1 MNTSANDPTV
11 VKISG
16 SLVAE
21 AEDMAALW
29 SALQTLAERAPVV
42 LVHGG
47 GHQMSEMADRLG
59 HTPRRVQGRRVT
71 TDLDLE
77 IAQWTM
83 SGTINTQLV
92 AQAKAHELTAVGLS
106 GADAGQVQV
115 TKRPPWQIDGETVDF
130 GWVGDIESVDPT
142 LIDGLLA
149 RDLMPVVA
157 PLGIDDSGQVYNVN
171 ADTVACALACALN
184 AQQLLFVTGTGGVR
198 RDADDPSS
206 QLDTCDGA
214 TFEAGVEAGWI
225 EGGMRVKL
233 KTAFDALGKGVGAAV
248 VCGPDDL
255 LEQTRATEVVRS
267 DAWRDT

>member
-1 MNTSANDPTV
+1 MTTEESKPIV

-16 SLVAE
+16 SLVDE
-21 AEDMAALW
+21 EEGMAALW
-29 SALQTLAERAPVV
+29 PALQALKERAPVV

-47 GHQMSEMADRLG
+47 GKQMSEMADRLD

-83 SGTINTQLV
+83 SGTLNTQLV
-92 AQAKAHELTAVGLS
+92 AQAKAHDCMAVGLS

-115 TKRPPWQIDGETVDF
+115 SKRPPWQIDGETVDF

-142 LIDGLLA
+142 LVDGLLA

-171 ADTVACALACALN
+171 ADRVACALASALE
-184 AQQLLFVTGTGGVR
+184 AKQILFVTGAGGVR
-198 RDADDPSS
+198 RNASDPSS
-206 QLDTCDGA
+206 NLDTCDGA

-225 EGGMRVKL
+225 AGGMRVKIE
-233 KTAFDALGKGVGAAV
+233 TALDALSDGVGSAV

-255 LEQTRATEVVRS
+255 LEQTHATEVVL
-267 DAWRDT
+267 

>member
-1 MNTSANDPTV
+1 MNAEAVEPVV

-21 AEDMAALW
+21 DEAMAALW
-29 SALQTLAERAPVV
+29 PALQTLQTRAPVV

-47 GHQMSEMADRLG
+47 GKQMSEMADRLG

-77 IAQWTM
+77 IAQWTLC
-83 SGTINTQLV
+83 GTLNTKLV
-92 AQAKAHELTAVGLS
+92 AQAKAHDCVAVGLS

-115 TKRPPWQIDGETVDF
+115 TRRPPWHIDGETVDF
-130 GWVGDIESVDPT
+130 GWVGDIESVDPA
-142 LIDGLLA
+142 LLDGLLA

-157 PLGIDDSGQVYNVN
+157 PLGVDEDGQVYNVN
-171 ADTVACALACALN
+171 ADTVAAALACALG
-184 AQQLLFVTGTGGVR
+184 AQQLQLVTGGGGVR

-206 QLDTCDGA
+206 VLDTCSSS

-225 EGGMRVKL
+225 AGGMRVKI
-233 KTAFDALGKGVGAAV
+233 KTALDALAKGVGTAV

-255 LEQTRATEVVRS
+255 LEQAHATEVVHN
-267 DAWRDT
+267 DG

>member
-1 MNTSANDPTV
+1 MTANATDPIV

-21 AEDMAALW
+21 DDAMAALW
-29 SALQTLAERAPVV
+29 PAVQTLRERTPVV

-47 GHQMSEMADRLG
+47 GQQMSEMADRLG

-83 SGTINTQLV
+83 CGALNTQLV
-92 AQAKAHELTAVGLS
+92 AQAKAHDCVAVGLS

-115 TKRPPWQIDGETVDF
+115 TKRPPWQINGETVDF
-130 GWVGDIESVDPT
+130 GWVGDVETVDPT

-157 PLGIDDSGQVYNVN
+157 PLGVDEDGQVYNVN
-171 ADTVACALACALN
+171 ADTVASALAGALG
-184 AQQLLFVTGTGGVR
+184 ARQLLFVTGAGGVR

-206 QLDTCDGA
+206 VLDRCNPSTV
-214 TFEAGVEAGWI
+214 EAGVEAGWI
-225 EGGMRVKL
+225 AGGMRVKVQ
-233 KTAFDALGKGVGAAV
+233 TALDALDDGVGAAV

-255 LEQTRATEVVRS
+255 LEQAHATKIVMSE
-267 DAWRDT
+267 A